1 MNRILGMGKQA
12 PLALSLA
19 VAILLLAALATL
31 LAQTA
36 TAHEPTPDAGRHSY
50 VWQTANTGLTNLSV
64 RSMARDPVVTSTL
77 YVETERGGFK
87 STDNGRSWFLIRN
100 NDPYYTWGM
109 DMVFAPD
116 DHDTLYLADL
126 SMGVLKSTNGGATW
140 TPKNSGLTGTSIR
153 TLEIAATPPYT
164 LFAGLSDQYSV
175 AGGVFRSTDGGDNWT
190 LLGFEEEPIHAIAA
204 HPVTP
209 GLIYVGTWSGL
220 VMSYDG
226 GDHWTAH
233 HPDITSDVTAF
244 AIDPHQPNV
253 VYAGTWGAGVFK
265 TVDGGENWEP
275 VGGWSISELVIDPA
289 WPHPIYAAA
298 AESVSAS
305 WDGGLTW
312 EDLACPGGYMSAIIL
327 DGERPGGGVLV
338 GAFDVYG
345 PPGVYRGTWL
355 RYSQY
360 LPVVS
365 RE

>member
-1 MNRILGMGKQA
+1 MNQILAARRQT
-12 PLALSLA
+12 LSTLSLA
-19 VAILLLAALATL
+19 LAILLLAALAAL
-31 LAQTA
+31 LDRAA
-36 TAHEPTPDAGRHSY
+36 AAKEPAPEANDHHYLWR
-50 VWQTANTGLTNLSV
+50 TANTGLTNLSV

-77 YVETERGGFK
+77 YVGTERGDFK
-87 STDNGRSWFLIRN
+87 SIDNARSWFLIRS

-109 DMVFAPD
+109 DIAFAPD
-116 DHDTLYLADL
+116 DHNTLYLADL
-126 SMGVLKSTNGGATW
+126 SMGVLKSINGGATW
-140 TPKNSGLTGTSIR
+140 VPKNNGLTGTNIR
-153 TLEIAATPPYT
+153 ALDIAATPPYT
-164 LFAGLSDQYSV
+164 LFAGLSDQSSV
-175 AGGVFRSTDGGDNWT
+175 AGGVFRSPDGGDNWT
-190 LLGFEEEPIHAIAA
+190 LLGFEDEPIHSIAV

-244 AIDPHQPNV
+244 AIDPHQPST

-265 TVDGGENWEP
+265 TIDGGENWEP
-275 VGGWSISELVIDPA
+275 MGSGSISDLVIDPE

-298 AESVSAS
+298 VGSVSAS
-305 WDGGLTW
+305 WDGGATW
-312 EDLACPGGYMSAIIL
+312 EDLECPGGYMSAIVL